1 MSDMEKVI
9 EKALLAASVDDQG
22 VPDIDDQV
30 RLVAQALTASGYG
43 GFEVVPLEWTHLP
56 TIKVWQSETGLGM
69 YEVVE
74 IHGTLEARFHNEAL
88 LRPHNRVDLGIHR
101 TDETAKAAC
110 EADHRERVSK
120 LVRGVDQRKL
130 SEDDVEWVV
139 NDIAELGV
147 KIGDQFFFLYKGR
160 SLVYDPEN
168 GHEEDDPR
176 VGYEEGDRM
185 KWRYVFK
192 REFGECCHPINHADY
207 SKIGTV
213 SLSVGEWHDLPPLPA
228 APEVK

>member
-43 GFEVVPLEWTHLP
+43 GFEVVPLEWQGVGHMHSGDNEG
-56 TIKVWQSETGLGM
+56 WEEWAETPFGSYYIDLLGM
-69 YEVVE
+69 HFIVSSDFNFSRIGFE
-74 IHGTLEARFHNEAL
+74 TTEA
-88 LRPHNRVDLGIHR
+88 
-101 TDETAKAAC
+101 AKAAC